1 METNVMLEAI
11 RAKRMAINE
20 AEREALRAKEERR
33 NDFINTIETLD
44 ERIGKL
50 LAVANC
56 MTENGFPL
64 GRSCGS
70 WLSTSSPEFISE
82 GIDHRFGFIV
92 SGDPYHA
99 PLKCVAYGVG
109 IKGGGCN
116 GSDFIVNDEGCIID
130 WNERIFDRGIEEFIG
145 RFERFEANCY
155 KYVNEVIR

>member
-1 METNVMLEAI
+1 MLEAI
-11 RAKRMAINE
+11 RAKRIAVNK
-20 AEREALRAKEERR
+20 AESEALRVKEERR
-33 NDFINTIETLD
+33 NDFINTVETLD

-70 WLSTSSPEFISE
+70 GLSTSSPEFISE

-92 SGDPYHA
+92 SGNPYHD

-109 IKGGGCN
+109 IKGGRCN
-116 GSDFIVNDEGCIID
+116 GSDFIVNNEGCIIE
-130 WNERIFDRGIEEFIG
+130 WNEAIFERGIEEFME
-145 RFERFEANCY
+145 RFERFEAYFYN
-155 KYVNEVIR
+155 YVNAVIK

>member
-1 METNVMLEAI
+1 MLEAI
-11 RAKRMAINE
+11 KAKRMAINE
-20 AEREALRAKEERR
+20 AEREALRVKEERR

-56 MTENGFPL
+56 LSENGFPL

-70 WLSTSSPEFISE
+70 GLSTRYPEFISE
-82 GIDHRFGFIV
+82 GIDHKFGFIV
-92 SGDPYHA
+92 SGNPYRA
-99 PLKCVAYGVG
+99 PFKCVAYGVG

-116 GSDFIVNDEGCIID
+116 GSGFIVNDEGCIIE
-130 WNERIFDRGIEEFIG
+130 WNEDIFDRGIEAFLE
-145 RFERFEANCY
+145 RFERFEANFY

>member
-1 METNVMLEAI
+1 MNTGIMLDAI
-11 RAKRMAINE
+11 RAKRFAVNE

-33 NDFINTIETLD
+33 NDFISTIKTID

-64 GRSCGS
+64 GRSCGPG
-70 WLSTSSPEFISE
+70 LYAGSPEFISE

-92 SGDPYHA
+92 SGNPYFT

-116 GSDFIVNDEGCIID
+116 GSDFIVNDEGCIIE
-130 WNERIFDRGIEEFIG
+130 WNEVVFERGIDEFMR
-145 RFERFEANCY
+145 RFEDFEANFY